1 MFNGPNQSSGV
12 NLEKH
17 FVKEEL
23 IILENIHDSSG
34 TPGDFQFQ
42 SIGGGSGAQTST
54 NLPQITGK
62 LVQIKEEVKKQQTHA
77 NEAIQLNQPSITD
90 DSKAYEE
97 SENLTE
103 NSQNINVKVAAPAP
117 AIVI

>member
-54 NLPQITGK
+54 NLP
-62 LVQIKEEVKKQQTHA
+62 
-77 NEAIQLNQPSITD
+77 
-90 DSKAYEE
+90 
-97 SENLTE
+97 
-103 NSQNINVKVAAPAP
+103 
-117 AIVI
+117 

>member
-1 MFNGPNQSSGV
+1 MFNSNSGGIPHNSTSGA

-42 SIGGGSGAQTST
+42 SMNGTVT
-54 NLPQITGK
+54 NLP
-62 LVQIKEEVKKQQTHA
+62 
-77 NEAIQLNQPSITD
+77 
-90 DSKAYEE
+90 
-97 SENLTE
+97 
-103 NSQNINVKVAAPAP
+103 
-117 AIVI
+117 